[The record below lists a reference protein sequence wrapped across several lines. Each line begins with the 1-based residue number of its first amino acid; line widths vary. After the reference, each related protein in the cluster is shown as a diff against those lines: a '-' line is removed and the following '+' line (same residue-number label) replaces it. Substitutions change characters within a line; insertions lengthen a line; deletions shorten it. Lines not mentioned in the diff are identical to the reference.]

1 MNVIKAIYDFLVG
14 DIIILIGVI
23 ITVIVLALINS
34 VPALASLRV
43 ASGVLLIIAV
53 LGTLIAT
60 LSRETKAQ
68 K

>member
-1 MNVIKAIYDFLVG
+1 VNVIKAIYDFLVG
-14 DIIILIGVI
+14 DMIILIGVI

-34 VPALASLRV
+34 IPILASLRV

-60 LSRETKAQ
+60 LNRETKAR

>member
-14 DIIILIGVI
+14 DMIILIGVI
-23 ITVIVLALINS
+23 ITVIVLALING
-34 VPALASLRV
+34 VPALAQLRV

>member
-1 MNVIKAIYDFLVG
+1 MKAIKAIYDFLVG
-14 DIIILIGVI
+14 DMIILIGVI
-23 ITVIVLALINS
+23 LTVVVLALING

-43 ASGVLLIIAV
+43 ASGALLIIAV

-60 LSRETKAQ
+60 LSRETKVQ

>member
-1 MNVIKAIYDFLVG
+1 VNVIKAIYDFLVG
-14 DIIILIGVI
+14 DMIILVGVI
-23 ITVIVLALINS
+23 ITVIILALINS
-34 VPALASLRV
+34 VQILASLRV

-60 LSRETKAQ
+60 LNRETKAR

>member
-14 DIIILIGVI
+14 DMIILVGVI

-34 VPALASLRV
+34 VPILTSLRV
-43 ASGVLLIIAV
+43 ASGALLIIAV

-60 LSRETKAQ
+60 LNRETKAR

>member
-14 DIIILIGVI
+14 DMIILVGVI
-23 ITVIVLALINS
+23 ITVIILALINS
-34 VPALASLRV
+34 VQILASLRV

-60 LSRETKAQ
+60 LNRETKAR